1 MKKYE
6 TNRLRNAA
14 VIGHGKAGKTTL
26 AEAALFDGG
35 TTDRLGRVDDGTSVL
50 DFEPEEAK
58 RSLSISSA
66 FHHVEWDKNRVN
78 LIDTPGDANFI
89 IDTKNSL
96 QVADGAVVV
105 VDAISGVEV
114 QTEKVWEYANQ
125 FQLPRIFFISKMDR
139 ERASFSEVLSDIQKV
154 LSPKAIPLNL
164 PIGAEDSF
172 SGVVDVL
179 AGKAHQ
185 YGSDLSGKFTTTDIP
200 AGMRD
205 EAQTAREKLIEVIAE
220 SDDAL
225 LEKYLDGQELSPEE
239 LAGGLRKGV
248 LNRTIFP
255 VLCGSGLK
263 NIGVPQLLDA
273 VIQCLPSPQDRG
285 PVKGVHPV
293 NKTEEIRKPEENE
306 PFSAFVFKTVADPYA
321 GKLTIFRVWSGTLTP
336 DGTLYNAHKGARERF
351 GQILQLE
358 GKNQKPVDSVGPG
371 DIAAVAKLR
380 ETTTWDTLGD
390 EKKPILFSGFELPLP
405 PVSFAVEPKSKGDE
419 EKITASLARLIEE
432 DPTIRLQRDEQTKEL
447 ILFGMGQTHI
457 EVTVDK
463 LKRKFGVEV
472 NLKTPKIPYKE
483 TIKSTKSGIIY
494 RHKKQSGGR
503 GQFAEVHFELAPLPR
518 GTGFEFQNAL
528 VGMNV
533 PRNFV
538 PAVEKGVAEAMQSG
552 VLAGYPVVDV
562 KVKFYDGKSH
572 EVDSSEIAFKIA
584 ASMAFKKGVM
594 ESNPVLLEP
603 IMNIEVSIPD
613 EYMGDVIGDLNS
625 RRGRVLSV
633 EPRSKG
639 QLIKAQVP
647 LAEVLKYA
655 PDLTSM
661 TSGRGSFSMELSHYE
676 EVPAHLTEKVVA
688 ASGRKKTEEED

>member
-1 MKKYE
+1 MKKSE
-6 TNRLRNAA
+6 NNRLRNIALIA
-14 VIGHGKAGKTTL
+14 HGKAGKTTL
-26 AEAALFDGG
+26 AEAMLFDGKAS
-35 TTDRLGRVDDGTSVL
+35 DRLGRVDDGTSVM
-50 DFEPEEAK
+50 DFEPEEIK
-58 RSLSISSA
+58 RSLTISSA
-66 FHHVEWDKNRVN
+66 FNHLEWNKHKIN

-96 QVADGAVVV
+96 QAVDGAVIV
-105 VDAISGVEV
+105 VDAVAGVEV
-114 QTEKVWEYANQ
+114 QTEKVWEYSSQ
-125 FQLPRIFFISKMDR
+125 FALPRLFFISKMAR
-139 ERASFSEVLSDIQKV
+139 ERANFSQAVADIQKV
-154 LSPKAIPLNL
+154 LTPKAVPLNL

-172 SGVVDVL
+172 AGVVDL
-179 AGKAHQ
+179 LTMKAF
-185 YGSDLSGKFTTTDIP
+185 YFETDLSGKFSEREIP
-200 AGMRD
+200 ADLKEEVRS
-205 EAQTAREKLIEVIAE
+205 AREKLAEAIAE

-225 LEKYLDGQELSPEE
+225 LEKYLDGRELSVEE
-239 LAGGLRKGV
+239 LFQGLRKGV
-248 LNRTIFP
+248 LNKNIFP
-255 VLCGSGLK
+255 ILSGSGLK
-263 NIGVPQLLDA
+263 NMGIQPLLDA
-273 VIQCLPSPQDRG
+273 ILQCLPSPLDRELARG
-285 PVKGVHPV
+285 THPV
-293 NKTEEIRKPEENE
+293 TKAEEIRKPEDEE

-321 GKLTIFRVWSGTLTP
+321 GKLTIFRVWSGTLQS
-336 DGTLYNAHKGARERF
+336 DSTLYNANRGVRERF

-358 GKNQKPVDSVGPG
+358 AKNQKPMESVGPG

-380 ETTTWDTLGD
+380 ETTTWDTLCD
-390 EKKPILFSGFELPLP
+390 EKKPILYQGISLPIP
-405 PVSFAVEPKSKGDE
+405 PVSFAVAPKAKGDE
-419 EKITASLARLIEE
+419 EKITSSLARFMEE
-432 DPTIRLQRDEQTKEL
+432 DPTIKLQRDEQTKEL
-447 ILFGMGQTHI
+447 ILFGMGQVHM
-457 EVTVDK
+457 EVTVEK

-472 NLKTPKIPYKE
+472 SLKTPKIPYKE

-503 GQFAEVHFELAPLPR
+503 GQFAEVHFELSPLAR
-518 GTGFEFQNAL
+518 GAGFEFKNAL

-552 VLAGYPVVDV
+552 VLAGYPVVDL

-584 ASMAFKKGVM
+584 ALMAFKKGVM
-594 ESNPVLLEP
+594 EANPVLLEP
-603 IMNIEVSIPD
+603 IMNIEVFIPD

-625 RRGRVLSV
+625 RRGRVLAV

-676 EVPAHLTEKVVA
+676 EVPSHLTEKIVSA
-688 ASGRKKTEEED
+688 AKAEQKEA